1 MPTLFITGGAYG
13 IGRATVRLFAE
24 RGSTVY
30 FADIHEQRGCAL
42 EHELREAQKSVV
54 FCRADVRNVSAL
66 EELIARTVRETGRL
80 DTLVNNVGTE
90 RYAEPTEL
98 TFEDWENMMA
108 VNLRSAFAC
117 SRAAFPH
124 LAESRGSIVNVSS
137 VHAFANERRI
147 SIYAATKAGLLGLT
161 RSMSLDFAPRGVR
174 VNAVCPGA
182 IQTGLTELFLAN
194 QADPATALAGISAGI
209 PMGRIGQPE
218 EIANVIYFLSSKEAS
233 YMTGASVVVDGGLLA
248 RLAI

>member
-1 MPTLFITGGAYG
+1 MPTLFLTGGAYG

-24 RGSTVY
+24 RGYTVY
-30 FADIHEQRGCAL
+30 FVDIHEERGCAL
-42 EHELREAQKSVV
+42 ERELRAAGRSAV
-54 FCRADVRNVSAL
+54 FCRADVREVGAL
-66 EELIARTVRETGRL
+66 EQLIERAVRETGRL

-90 RYAEPTEL
+90 RYAEPAEL
-98 TFEDWENMMA
+98 TFEDWENMVA

-124 LAESRGSIVNVSS
+124 LAESRGSVVNVSS
-137 VHAFANERRI
+137 VHGFANERRI
-147 SIYAATKAGLLGLT
+147 SIYAATKAGMLGLT
-161 RSMSLDFAPRGVR
+161 RSMSLDFATRGVR

-194 QADPATALAGISAGI
+194 QDDPANALAGISAGI
-209 PMGRIGQPE
+209 PLRRIGAPE
-218 EIANVIYFLSSKEAS
+218 EIANVIWFLASPEAS
-233 YMTGASVVVDGGLLA
+233 YMTGSSVVVDGGLLA